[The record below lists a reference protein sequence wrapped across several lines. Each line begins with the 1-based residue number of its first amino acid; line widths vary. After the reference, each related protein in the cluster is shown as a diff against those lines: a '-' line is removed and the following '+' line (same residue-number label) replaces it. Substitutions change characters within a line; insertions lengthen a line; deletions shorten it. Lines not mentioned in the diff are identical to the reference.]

1 MTATTD
7 ATATRGAA
15 GGDRP
20 PPAVGILAPVAAWA
34 ATRAALL
41 LCVLQVW
48 VVPGPDVTV
57 DVSVI
62 YRNWYGVLSTGAFP
76 ADDVT
81 WQYPPAAAL
90 AILSPALLPFLEYA
104 HAFFVVV
111 LLADAAVLTLLLR
124 ASHGPDRSRRG
135 VWVWVAGVVLL
146 GPTAYARYDLMVAA
160 VAVAALLAGVGRP
173 RLMGALVAFG
183 ALLKV
188 WPALL
193 LIGVARGAV
202 RRVWGS
208 AAVTGAVVLAA
219 FAVAMPNALGFLT
232 AQRDR
237 GTEVESVGALVFHV
251 ARYFG
256 WQGEVR
262 LRYGSL
268 EFLGTGVAGVSLAA
282 QLLSVLALGWLVYW
296 RLRARVF
303 TTGTTADAAFTA
315 VLLFTTT
322 SRVISPQYLLWLV
335 ALAAV
340 CLLFAGS
347 WMTRPAVLVVAASA
361 VTVLEF
367 PARRRG
373 RQHAAGG
380 GADAGPQRPAGGG
393 LPAGGPGAVAPY
405 GARRGRCHT
414 GRAQPSRSRR
424 YARQAAVNCARVVP
438 STSRKAASPARVPAA
453 R

>member
-7 ATATRGAA
+7 ATATRGAT

-20 PPAVGILAPVAAWA
+20 PPTAGVLAPVAVWA

-104 HAFFVVV
+104 HAFFVLV
-111 LLADAAVLTLLLR
+111 LLADAVVLTLLLR

-160 VAVAALLAGVGRP
+160 VAVAALVAGVGRP
-173 RLMGALVAFG
+173 RLMGVLVAFG

-202 RRVWGS
+202 RRVWVS

-237 GTEVESVGALVFHV
+237 GTEVESLGALVFHV

-256 WQGEVR
+256 WQGEVQ
-262 LRYGSL
+262 LHYGSL
-268 EFLGTGVAGVSLAA
+268 EFLGPGVAGVSLAA
-282 QLLSVLALGWLVYW
+282 QLLSVVALGWLVYW

-303 TTGTTADAAFTA
+303 AAGTTADAAFTA

-347 WMTRPAVLVVAASA
+347 GMTRPAVLVVAASA

-367 PARRRG
+367 PVFFGDVVGSTPLGVGLMLVRNGLLVAACLLAARELWRRTVPG
-373 RQHAAGG
+373 AAGATPEGLSPASPG
-380 GADAGPQRPAGGG
+380 GTP
-393 LPAGGPGAVAPY
+393 
-405 GARRGRCHT
+405 
-414 GRAQPSRSRR
+414 
-424 YARQAAVNCARVVP
+424 ARQP
-438 STSRKAASPARVPAA
+438 
-453 R
+453 